1 MSAKLSNFYQRSL
14 SALVLFP
21 MAMYIVYTGGLL
33 LFSLIFVAI
42 LIAVYEWNN
51 ICGRWNFSID
61 GMALSSFVMITFTT
75 IFMDKLL
82 LASIFFAFG
91 IYISY
96 FLAKL
101 RSKTELKALVPTY
114 INRPL
119 WFALGMVYMGIGFG
133 SIAYVHN
140 LDYYHITLVWVFLA
154 TVFNDVFAYIFGS
167 LIGGKKIAPKISPGK
182 SYSGLIFAC
191 ISTGLLSYG
200 FAIYVKSNNE
210 LKVVLIGLFLGVVA
224 HFGDML
230 ESAIKRYLNIKDT
243 SNLIPGHGGIL
254 DRIDAL
260 IMVSFFVSIVSF
272 VMGKSPLF

>member
-51 ICGRWNFSID
+51 ICGRWSFSID
-61 GMALSSFVMITFTT
+61 GMALSSFVMLTFTT
-75 IFMDKLL
+75 IFMEKML
-82 LASIFFAFG
+82 LATIFFILG
-91 IYISY
+91 IYVSY

-101 RSKTELKALVPTY
+101 RSKTELKALVPSY

-119 WFALGMVYMGIGFG
+119 WFALGMLYMGLGFG

-191 ISTGLLSYG
+191 LSTGLLSYG
-200 FAIYVKSNNE
+200 FAIYLKSNNE

-260 IMVSFFVSIVSF
+260 VMVSFFVSIISF
-272 VMGKSPLF
+272 IMGKSPLF